1 MVADVGNLLV
11 GEFTLLVIKSIKM
24 APKTKQEFMADLFL
38 YWLLLVKK
46 VISDDEHYALM

>member
-1 MVADVGNLLV
+1 MANLLV
-11 GEFTLLVIKSIKM
+11 GEFPLLVIKSIKM

-46 VISDDEHYALM
+46 AISDDEYHFLM